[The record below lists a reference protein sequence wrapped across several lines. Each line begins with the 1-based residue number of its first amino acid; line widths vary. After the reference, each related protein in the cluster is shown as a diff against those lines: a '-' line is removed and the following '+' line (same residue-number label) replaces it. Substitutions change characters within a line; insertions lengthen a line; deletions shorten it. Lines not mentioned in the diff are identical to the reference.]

1 MAILNIFSSI
11 FANTA
16 TENYSHLTKGLCSN
30 YLEGGGGGCK
40 SNGGDLKLNY
50 GFRWWGGGGA
60 RCQFVKH
67 RRGLQAIL
75 MFKWYIIY
83 SSSTSSLLNDF

>member
-11 FANTA
+11 FGNTA

-50 GFRWWGGGGA
+50 GVG
-60 RCQFVKH
+60 
-67 RRGLQAIL
+67 
-75 MFKWYIIY
+75 
-83 SSSTSSLLNDF
+83 

>member
-30 YLEGGGGGCK
+30 YLEGGGGCK
-40 SNGGDLKLNY
+40 SNGGGPL
-50 GFRWWGGGGA
+50 GWWGGLD
-60 RCQFVKH
+60 VN
-67 RRGLQAIL
+67 
-75 MFKWYIIY
+75 
-83 SSSTSSLLNDF
+83 LLNIEGGYKLY

>member
-40 SNGGDLKLNY
+40 SNGGDHL
-50 GFRWWGGGGA
+50 GGGGGA
-60 RCQFVKH
+60 RCQFVKR

>member
-30 YLEGGGGGCK
+30 YLEGGGGV
-40 SNGGDLKLNY
+40 NLMGGDHL
-50 GFRWWGGGGA
+50 GGGG
-60 RCQFVKH
+60 
-67 RRGLQAIL
+67 G
-75 MFKWYIIY
+75 
-83 SSSTSSLLNDF
+83 

>member
-1 MAILNIFSSI
+1 M
-11 FANTA
+11 
-16 TENYSHLTKGLCSN
+16 
-30 YLEGGGGGCK
+30 
-40 SNGGDLKLNY
+40 GGDLKLNY
-50 GFRWWGGGGA
+50 GFGWLGGA

>member
-16 TENYSHLTKGLCSN
+16 RENYSHLTKGLCNN

-40 SNGGDLKLNY
+40 SNGGDLKFNY
-50 GFRWWGGGGA
+50 GVGCWGGEA

>member
-30 YLEGGGGGCK
+30 YLEGGGGGGV
-40 SNGGDLKLNY
+40 NLMGGPKVKLW
-50 GFRWWGGGGA
+50 FWVVWGGGA

-75 MFKWYIIY
+75 MFRWYIIY

>member
-11 FANTA
+11 FGNTA

-50 GFRWWGGGGA
+50 GFGWGGGGLD
-60 RCQFVKH
+60 VN
-67 RRGLQAIL
+67 
-75 MFKWYIIY
+75 
-83 SSSTSSLLNDF
+83 LLNIEGGYKLY

>member
-11 FANTA
+11 FGNTA

-30 YLEGGGGGCK
+30 YLEGGGGV
-40 SNGGDLKLNY
+40 NLMGGEPKVKLW
-50 GFRWWGGGGA
+50 FWVVGGGA

>member
-30 YLEGGGGGCK
+30 YLEGGVGGV
-40 SNGGDLKLNY
+40 NLMGGDLKLNY
-50 GFRWWGGGGA
+50 GFGWWGGG
-60 RCQFVKH
+60 V
-67 RRGLQAIL
+67 LDVN
-75 MFKWYIIY
+75 
-83 SSSTSSLLNDF
+83 LLNIEGGYKLY

>member
-1 MAILNIFSSI
+1 M
-11 FANTA
+11 
-16 TENYSHLTKGLCSN
+16 
-30 YLEGGGGGCK
+30 GGPK
-40 SNGGDLKLNY
+40 VKLWFWVV
-50 GFRWWGGGGA
+50 GGGGGA

>member
-30 YLEGGGGGCK
+30 YLEGGGGCK

-50 GFRWWGGGGA
+50 GFGWLGGGA

>member
-16 TENYSHLTKGLCSN
+16 RANYSHLAKGLCN
-30 YLEGGGGGCK
+30 IYLGEGGGGV
-40 SNGGDLKLNY
+40 NLMGGPKVKL
-50 GFRWWGGGGA
+50 WCWVVGGLDVNLLNIEG
-60 RCQFVKH
+60 
-67 RRGLQAIL
+67 GLQAIL